1 MMSVFYHFQH
11 TLNRLFNKCIT
22 LYWCQISS
30 SWDMKE
36 RGGGGGQIDPQ
47 PEIKLILTKS
57 FNHVSHLKG
66 ELTFRNGFL
75 PFCLKRIPSP
85 KIKPSKMSNVIMNE
99 IHKSSSSFK
108 VFFFW
113 IKAENYKVITS
124 LVQERNTLL

>member
-1 MMSVFYHFQH
+1 
-11 TLNRLFNKCIT
+11 
-22 LYWCQISS
+22 
-30 SWDMKE
+30 MKE

-47 PEIKLILTKS
+47 PKIKLILTKS

-85 KIKPSKMSNVIMNE
+85 KIKRSKMNNVIMNE

-113 IKAENYKVITS
+113 IKAENNKVITS
-124 LVQERNTLL
+124 LMEERNTLL